1 MYGISNLRQIKTFNP
16 LNSSVYLKNAVYFI
30 GQLVYDISII
40 YRAKEIKMQI
50 GDRVKAIR
58 VIRKISMRKL
68 SKLSK
73 VPNSTIS
80 DIENNKVDTSAITL
94 QKLATALGVSID
106 DLFKPEPMTENEH
119 NKEIINNEGIRRI
132 ERARNK
138 MPLKEKEKMMKI
150 LEASFEDYFDEED

>member
-1 MYGISNLRQIKTFNP
+1 
-16 LNSSVYLKNAVYFI
+16 
-30 GQLVYDISII
+30 
-40 YRAKEIKMQI
+40 MQI